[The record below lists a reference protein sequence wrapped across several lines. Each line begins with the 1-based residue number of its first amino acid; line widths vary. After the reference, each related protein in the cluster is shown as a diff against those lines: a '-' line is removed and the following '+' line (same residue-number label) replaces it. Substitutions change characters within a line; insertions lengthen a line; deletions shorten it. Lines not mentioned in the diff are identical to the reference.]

1 MSLSEP
7 QKHRIRN
14 IAVSL
19 LGVLIITSG
28 FSAATYYFNQKALNE
43 RLVEFEHA
51 QDAKLLAYQSTQAQQ
66 WDELRGSEQA
76 KQAQFQALHDE
87 IAALEQSL
95 TAQSEQSEQSEQLTL
110 KATDEDIQ
118 RLRQQSSSIEQRVL
132 SLAGKVAQLSKR
144 KPLAS
149 APQVNQSSK
158 AVSSE
163 TKHSTQ
169 KSQTQTKVKTKTSPQ
184 LTAPFTLF
192 DIQKR
197 GVHQVA
203 VLGDAN
209 AMTMT
214 DLSSVREGQH
224 YQHWTIKRIEPQGV
238 WISKRNTTLFL
249 EK

>member
-43 RLVEFEHA
+43 RLVEFEHT

-66 WDELRGSEQA
+66 WDELHRSAQA
-76 KQAQFQALHDE
+76 KQAQLQALHDE
-87 IAALEQSL
+87 ITALEQSL
-95 TAQSEQSEQSEQLTL
+95 TAQSEQLTL

-144 KPLAS
+144 KPQAS
-149 APQVNQSSK
+149 APQVSHSSK
-158 AVSSE
+158 AASSE
-163 TKHSTQ
+163 PKHSPQ
-169 KSQTQTKVKTKTSPQ
+169 KSQTQDKVKTKTPPQ

-197 GVHQVA
+197 GAHQVA

-209 AMTMT
+209 AMTMA

-224 YQHWTIKRIEPQGV
+224 YQRWTIKRIEPQGV

>member
-43 RLVEFEHA
+43 RLAEFEHA

-76 KQAQFQALHDE
+76 KQAQLQALHDE
-87 IAALEQSL
+87 ITALEQSL
-95 TAQSEQSEQSEQLTL
+95 TTQSEQLTL

-144 KPLAS
+144 KPQAS
-149 APQVNQSSK
+149 ASQVSHSSK
-158 AVSSE
+158 AASNE
-163 TKHSTQ
+163 PKRSTQ
-169 KSQTQTKVKTKTSPQ
+169 KGQTQAKVKTKTKPQ

-197 GVHQVA
+197 GAHQVA